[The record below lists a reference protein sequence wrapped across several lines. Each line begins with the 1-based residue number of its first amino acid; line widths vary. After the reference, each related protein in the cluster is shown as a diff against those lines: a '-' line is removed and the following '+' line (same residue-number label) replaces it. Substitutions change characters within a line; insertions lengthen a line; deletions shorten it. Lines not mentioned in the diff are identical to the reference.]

1 MNTRLV
7 HVHFNIHTLNLTG
20 RFGSPVASINTA
32 INVKFL
38 EKDYR
43 EQLTHTGLFLACVAG
58 PKRGGVISMHFALP
72 TNPLST
78 QCKKNNDSN
87 DKIILKIIVHI
98 DYTKTTS
105 SLRLPPRKWEGRE
118 NSLKCNIYNNY
129 FKKII
134 TVCKIKELKLY

>member
-7 HVHFNIHTLNLTG
+7 HVHFYIHTLNPSG

-38 EKDYR
+38 DKDYR

-58 PKRGGVISMHFALP
+58 PKRGGVISMPFALP

-78 QCKKNNDSN
+78 PF
-87 DKIILKIIVHI
+87 HAAG
-98 DYTKTTS
+98 
-105 SLRLPPRKWEGRE
+105 RRKWKSAE
-118 NSLKCNIYNNY
+118 
-129 FKKII
+129 KKSGE
-134 TVCKIKELKLY
+134 KGGE

>member
-1 MNTRLV
+1 MNTCLI
-7 HVHFNIHTLNLTG
+7 HVHFYIQTLNLCG

-58 PKRGGVISMHFALP
+58 PKRGGVISMPFALP

-78 QCKKNNDSN
+78 PF
-87 DKIILKIIVHI
+87 HAAG
-98 DYTKTTS
+98 
-105 SLRLPPRKWEGRE
+105 RRKWKSTE
-118 NSLKCNIYNNY
+118 
-129 FKKII
+129 KKSGE
-134 TVCKIKELKLY
+134 KSAE